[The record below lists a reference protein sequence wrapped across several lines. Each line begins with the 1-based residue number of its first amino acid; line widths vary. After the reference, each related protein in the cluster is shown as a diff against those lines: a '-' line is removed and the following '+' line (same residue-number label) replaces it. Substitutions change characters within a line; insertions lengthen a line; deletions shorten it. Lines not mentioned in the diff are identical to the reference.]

1 MLEVIVAIG
10 SVLAL
15 AALVL
20 WSIEALARLIGG
32 KRTTVL
38 LVGVLPFLAGSAV
51 AYLDRASLQW
61 WEFIVYPLAGP
72 LIVGGVIIMG
82 YVAVSPFGIP
92 DMLGLVCALVGR
104 GYRSVRRF
112 IWPK

>member
-1 MLEVIVAIG
+1 MLEVIATIG
-10 SVLAL
+10 SVFAL

-32 KRTTVL
+32 KRTTIL
-38 LVGVLPFLAGSAV
+38 LVVVLPLLGGLAV
-51 AYLDRASLQW
+51 AYLNRASLQW

-72 LIVGGVIIMG
+72 LIVGGVIVMG

-92 DMLGLVCALVGR
+92 DMLGLVCGLAGR